1 MHRWGGFLSK
11 GCCFGN
17 LLITFTLRRVP
28 RKSSSA
34 RVSKKPQVGMESH
47 WPGSK
52 LSAHSLEFSLIHFLA
67 SLGVHRFDLSRR
79 KQLVQMTKTVLLW
92 CGGENCK
99 RQSVVFHQYHSDL
112 ALEGVMVKLIPTG
125 PWGWDGKIISD
136 IFCHVTSQGKAMKFH
151 VRLGA
156 LSLLT
161 SWSHP
166 TFRCHTVEDQP
177 LWHSPC
183 FMPTERSSARL
194 RKHKNSQHVSLY
206 SFSVEEAGKSDISDL
221 HFSRFSTRSVI
232 TVISDK

>member
-1 MHRWGGFLSK
+1 MPLECIVLIFPGESSWCKWQKQSFFGVEVRTASGKVLSST
-11 GCCFGN
+11 N
-17 LLITFTLRRVP
+17 IT
-28 RKSSSA
+28 
-34 RVSKKPQVGMESH
+34 
-47 WPGSK
+47 
-52 LSAHSLEFSLIHFLA
+52 
-67 SLGVHRFDLSRR
+67 
-79 KQLVQMTKTVLLW
+79 
-92 CGGENCK
+92 
-99 RQSVVFHQYHSDL
+99 SDL

-232 TVISDK
+232 TVISDKYKLLKKGHC